1 MKITIFTIGSRGDV
15 QPYVA
20 LGCRLQVAGHEV
32 SIATYEYYRAFIE
45 SYGLAIRPFPGDPRE
60 LMASPVARK
69 WVASQQNPVRFIRA
83 FIELTRT
90 QLEPLFNSAAICDHD
105 TDLIIYSDLGVVGQH
120 VAEYLGIPSIKTH
133 LQPFGYTR
141 EFPAVGS
148 PPGIKLGGAY
158 NRISHILTDQVMWQ
172 PFRSTVNEWRRE
184 ELSLPPTPFFGPY
197 RQLKRQQQLVLS
209 AFSPTV
215 VPKPADW
222 KPWHNITG
230 YWFLP
235 APPGWS
241 PQPGLLDFLDAGPP
255 PVYIGFGSMYDGNPE
270 ALSNM
275 VLSAVNRLDLRV
287 ILSAGWGGLSTEDL
301 PDNVCM
307 IRSAPHEWLF
317 PKMAAVVHHGGAGT
331 TAAGLR
337 AGVPSVVIP
346 YFADQHFWGNRVYR
360 LGVGPKPAARRKLT
374 EDKLTAVLAQVTQ
387 NRQMQANAA
396 YIGRQIR
403 AEDGPGEAIALIEN
417 YMERGQIEP
426 PQRRWRSIPRPPRI
440 SRYLRFR
447 NS

>member
-1 MKITIFTIGSRGDV
+1 MNITIFTIGSRGDV

-20 LGCRLQVAGHEV
+20 LGCRLQAVGHTV
-32 SIATYEYYRAFIE
+32 SIATYSYYRAFIE
-45 SYGLAIRPFPGDPRE
+45 SYGLAIRPFPGDPHE
-60 LMASPVARK
+60 LMSSPVARE

-83 FIELTRT
+83 FIELTKT
-90 QLEPLFNSAAICDHD
+90 QLEPLFNSAAICDED

-120 VAEYLGIPSIKTH
+120 VAEYLDIPSVQTH

-148 PPGIKLGGAY
+148 PPWLRLGGTY

-197 RQLKRQQQLVLS
+197 KQLKRQQQLVLS

-222 KPWHNITG
+222 AQRHKITG

-235 APPGWS
+235 PPPGWI
-241 PQPGLLDFLDAGPP
+241 PPAGLLDFLDAGPP
-255 PVYIGFGSMYDGNPE
+255 PIYIGFGSMFDGHPQ
-270 ALSNM
+270 ALSKM
-275 VLSAVNRLDLRV
+275 VLTAVKQAGCRL
-287 ILSAGWGGLSTEDL
+287 ILSAGWGGLSTDSL
-301 PDNVCM
+301 PDNVFL
-307 IRSAPHEWLF
+307 IKSAPHEWLF

-337 AGVPSVVIP
+337 AGVPNVVIP
-346 YFADQHFWGNRVYR
+346 YFADQHFWGSRVYES
-360 LGVGPKPAARRKLT
+360 GAGPKPVARRKLT
-374 EDKLTAVLAQVTQ
+374 EDRLTAVLQQATQ
-387 NRQMQANAA
+387 DSQMQARAA
-396 YIGRQIR
+396 QIGRNIR
-403 AEDGPGEAIALIEN
+403 DEDGPDVAIA
-417 YMERGQIEP
+417 
-426 PQRRWRSIPRPPRI
+426 
-440 SRYLRFR
+440 
-447 NS
+447 